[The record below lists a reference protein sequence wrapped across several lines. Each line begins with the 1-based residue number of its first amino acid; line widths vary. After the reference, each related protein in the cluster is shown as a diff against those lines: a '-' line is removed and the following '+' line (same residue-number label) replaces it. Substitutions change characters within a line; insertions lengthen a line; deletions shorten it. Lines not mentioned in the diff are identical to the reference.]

1 MAKRVSEEF
10 SIKNILKDAF
20 VILIGIFSAG
30 FGLKGFLIPNGFI
43 DGGVTGIS
51 LLISHVSVISL
62 SLLIFV
68 LNIPFMIIGWKQ
80 IGKSFVVKTI
90 LAIIGLSLCL
100 AFVNYPI
107 ITSDKLLIA
116 VFGGFFLGAG
126 IGFAVRGGCVIDG
139 TEILALWLSKKFRTT
154 MGNIIL
160 AVNLII
166 FSFAAFL
173 LGIEPALYSL
183 LIYFSASIAVDFIT
197 DGIEGYVKVTIIS
210 EKSSEIRRHI
220 VKDLKKGVTIY
231 KGKGG
236 SDSARDIEILSS
248 VVTRLEMPTLIRGV
262 EEIDPDAFIIE
273 ESLNFVQG
281 GVVKKR
287 RLTH

>member
-1 MAKRVSEEF
+1 MVKKGSEEF
-10 SIKNILKDAF
+10 KISNLLKDIF
-20 VILIGIFSAG
+20 VILIGILSAG

-80 IGKSFVVKTI
+80 IGRSFVTKTI

-160 AVNLII
+160 AVNLVI

>member
-1 MAKRVSEEF
+1 MTKRVSEEF

-80 IGKSFVVKTI
+80 IGRSFVIKTI
-90 LAIIGLSLCL
+90 FAIIGLSLCL

-160 AVNLII
+160 AVNLVI

-210 EKSSEIRRHI
+210 GKSSEIRRHI

-248 VVTRLEMPTLIRGV
+248 VVTRLEMPTLVRGV